1 MRIRMPKQNENGS
14 TKGGTV
20 MREAIIQKVL
30 DKKIVAIVRGVYGED
45 CLNLAKA
52 LYAGG
57 IEMMEVTF
65 DQSKPESLDRTS
77 NTVKL
82 LVENM
87 GDKMI
92 FGAGTVTS
100 LEMLE
105 LAKNAGAQF
114 IVSPDTNEEVIRQTR
129 AYGLVSMPGAM
140 TPTEILT
147 AHRYGAD
154 FVKVFPTSNLGASYI
169 KAVRGPINH
178 VRMLAVGGV
187 NEKNVDE
194 FLAAGAC
201 GAGVGGNLVNK
212 TWIANGEFD
221 KITALAE
228 EFMANAN
235 K

>member
-1 MRIRMPKQNENGS
+1 
-14 TKGGTV
+14 
-20 MREAIIQKVL
+20 MREKIIQKVL

-45 CLNLAKA
+45 ALNLAKA

-57 IEMMEVTF
+57 IELLEVTF
-65 DQSKPESLDRTS
+65 DQSKPEALNQTS
-77 NTVKL
+77 DTIRC
-82 LVENM
+82 LVNEL
-87 GDKMI
+87 GDKMA

-114 IVSPDTNEEVIRQTR
+114 IVSPDTNEDVIKATV
-129 AYGLVSMPGAM
+129 AAGMVSMPGAM
-140 TPTEILT
+140 TPTEIVT

-169 KAVRGPINH
+169 KAIRGPINH
-178 VRMLAVGGV
+178 IRLLAVGGV
-187 NEKNVDE
+187 NEKNIGE
-194 FLAAGAC
+194 FLKAGVN

-212 TWIANGEFD
+212 EWIKNGEFD

-228 EFMANAN
+228 EFCRNAQ
-235 K
+235 